1 MALGHSPKEGGMK
14 ISTAIRSVLGWF
26 ERLVGLEQAKPETP
40 AVPLPRPPSPS
51 PIPSSPSPASLEPAT
66 VEMEDELLDTDPG
79 SDPQSDAFAYLDKV
93 RSKLDKLAADF
104 NEGTINRAQFR
115 SLYAHYQ
122 HELQSV
128 EHMIEQAPASDD
140 WKDVMTE
147 GQSLVIRR
155 QHLAR
160 AEGYAIFENGSGMPV
175 STLGQFDV
183 DPALLVPM
191 LSSYRAAAKEMFGAG
206 ARSTEMEDGSWLC
219 FVPGEWTTM
228 LAVFTAEPA
237 GKQLA
242 FLDQLHRH
250 FERANQRRLSVS
262 PIDPDDLLFP
272 HEYYLGQWRRG

>member
-1 MALGHSPKEGGMK
+1 MN
-14 ISTAIRSVLGWF
+14 ISTAIRSVLDWF
-26 ERLVGLEQAKPETP
+26 ERLLGLAEEKPRTP
-40 AVPLPRPPSPS
+40 ASRPPQ
-51 PIPSSPSPASLEPAT
+51 PASPPPPPVAPEPAP
-66 VEMEDELLDTDPG
+66 VEAVPVEPDEAPPG
-79 SDPQSDAFAYLDKV
+79 PDPQADAFAYLDKV
-93 RSKLDKLAADF
+93 RDKLDKLAADF
-104 NEGTINRAQFR
+104 NEGTINRTQFR

-122 HELQSV
+122 RELQSV

-191 LSSYRAAAKEMFGAG
+191 LSSYRAAAREMFGAG
-206 ARSTEMEDGSWLC
+206 ARSTGMEDGSWLC

-250 FERANQRRLSVS
+250 FEQANQRWLSNS

>member
-1 MALGHSPKEGGMK
+1 MWYNGDNARSNGLGLGHGVKESGMK
-14 ISTAIRSVLGWF
+14 ILSAMRSLLGWLEHLF
-26 ERLVGLEQAKPETP
+26 GLEETKPGAPT
-40 AVPLPRPPSPS
+40 VPLRQPPPISP
-51 PIPSSPSPASLEPAT
+51 PPEPSSPSPVSSSLSPVPSEPID
-66 VEMEDELLDTDPG
+66 VEKDELPG
-79 SDPQSDAFAYLDKV
+79 VDIQSDAFAYLDRV
-93 RSKLDKLAADF
+93 RDKLDKLAADF
-104 NEGTINRAQFR
+104 NEGAINRAQFR

-122 HELQSV
+122 RELQSV

-160 AEGYAIFENGSGMPV
+160 AEGYAIFENGSGMPL

-250 FERANQRRLSVS
+250 FERANQRRL
-262 PIDPDDLLFP
+262 
-272 HEYYLGQWRRG
+272 

>member
-1 MALGHSPKEGGMK
+1 MK
-14 ISTAIRSVLGWF
+14 ISTAMRSLLGWL
-26 ERLVGLEQAKPETP
+26 ERLFGLQEPKPETP
-40 AVPLPRPPSPS
+40 AVPPRRPPPLSPS
-51 PIPSSPSPASLEPAT
+51 PVSSSPPPVPPESVDAE
-66 VEMEDELLDTDPG
+66 EDDLPG
-79 SDPQSDAFAYLDKV
+79 ADLQSDAFAYLDKV
-93 RSKLDKLAADF
+93 RDKLDRLAADF

-122 HELQSV
+122 RELQSV
-128 EHMIEQAPASDD
+128 ENMVEQAPASDS
-140 WKDVMTE
+140 WKAVMTE

-160 AEGYAIFENGSGMPV
+160 AEGYAIFENESGMPI

-237 GKQLA
+237 GKQLS

-250 FERANQRRLSVS
+250 FERANQRRLSIS
-262 PIDPDDLLFP
+262 PIDADDLLFP

>member
-1 MALGHSPKEGGMK
+1 
-14 ISTAIRSVLGWF
+14 
-26 ERLVGLEQAKPETP
+26 
-40 AVPLPRPPSPS
+40 
-51 PIPSSPSPASLEPAT
+51 
-66 VEMEDELLDTDPG
+66 
-79 SDPQSDAFAYLDKV
+79 
-93 RSKLDKLAADF
+93 
-104 NEGTINRAQFR
+104 
-115 SLYAHYQ
+115 
-122 HELQSV
+122 
-128 EHMIEQAPASDD
+128 MIEQAPASDD

-191 LSSYRAAAKEMFGAG
+191 LSSYRAAAREMFGAG

-228 LAVFTAEPA
+228 LAIFTAEPA

-242 FLDQLHRH
+242 FLAQLHRH
-250 FERANQRRLSVS
+250 FERANQRRLADF
-262 PIDPDDLLFP
+262 PIDPDALLFP

>member
-1 MALGHSPKEGGMK
+1 
-14 ISTAIRSVLGWF
+14 
-26 ERLVGLEQAKPETP
+26 
-40 AVPLPRPPSPS
+40 
-51 PIPSSPSPASLEPAT
+51 
-66 VEMEDELLDTDPG
+66 
-79 SDPQSDAFAYLDKV
+79 
-93 RSKLDKLAADF
+93 
-104 NEGTINRAQFR
+104 
-115 SLYAHYQ
+115 
-122 HELQSV
+122 
-128 EHMIEQAPASDD
+128 
-140 WKDVMTE
+140 MTE

-250 FERANQRRLSVS
+250 FERANQRRLAGS
-262 PIDPDDLLFP
+262 PIDADDLLFP